1 MSMGKMAAMTGA
13 SETSEAHAPP
23 VAPFASLANTV
34 DKWPLS
40 VPGHWTASALQKGWC
55 PLCKCGEGLR
65 SMSQIIT
72 HCLHDWEIL
81 SHSSQPLLL

>member
-23 VAPFASLANTV
+23 VAPFASLAITV

-40 VPGHWTASALQKGWC
+40 VPGHWTASAL
-55 PLCKCGEGLR
+55 LV
-65 SMSQIIT
+65 
-72 HCLHDWEIL
+72 
-81 SHSSQPLLL
+81 SSL